1 MEIGMRAI
9 TPGIENFSAP
19 GVLKSVKYPENI
31 GRSLSR
37 HYTAVM
43 THTNE
48 LLQLALK
55 IARQAGDL
63 LVDRPASW
71 DLTVKSTAIDIATQM
86 DHASEKLIVE
96 SILAA
101 RPDDGIIGEEG
112 TSRASKSGIT
122 WVIDPVDGTVN
133 YFYGLP
139 GWAVS
144 IAAKDESGTLVG
156 VVHSPTVNS
165 TWHASKGGGA
175 FLNDVKI
182 ACNDPVELNRALLSS
197 GFAYDVKNRI
207 EQLKIV
213 NLLLPQIRDLRR
225 IGSAAAD
232 ICHVATGLVD
242 GYFETGLYEWDL
254 AAAELIAREAGA
266 TVTTRPWHGLNLTV
280 AAGPHL
286 FEALNA
292 QIPE

>member
-1 MEIGMRAI
+1 
-9 TPGIENFSAP
+9 
-19 GVLKSVKYPENI
+19 
-31 GRSLSR
+31 
-37 HYTAVM
+37 M
-43 THTNE
+43 TDTQQ
-48 LLQLALK
+48 LLELALK
-55 IARQAGDL
+55 IARQAGEL

-71 DLTVKSTAIDIATQM
+71 DLTAKSTAIDIATQM
-86 DHASEKLIVE
+86 DTASEKLIVE
-96 SILAA
+96 NILAA

-112 TSRASKSGIT
+112 ASRESKSGVT

-144 IAAKDESGTLVG
+144 IAAKDENGTLVG
-156 VVHSPTVNS
+156 VVHSPTVNA
-165 TWHASKGGGA
+165 TWHAAKGGGA

-182 ACNDPVELNRALLSS
+182 ACNDPVDLNRALIST
-197 GFAYDVKNRI
+197 GFAYDVKDRF

-213 NLLLPQIRDLRR
+213 NVLLPQIRDLRR

-232 ICHVATGLVD
+232 ICHVATGMVD
-242 GYFETGLYEWDL
+242 GYFETGLHEWDL

-266 TVTTRPWHGLNLTV
+266 MVTTRPWHGLKLTV

-286 FEALNA
+286 CAALNA

>member
-1 MEIGMRAI
+1 
-9 TPGIENFSAP
+9 
-19 GVLKSVKYPENI
+19 
-31 GRSLSR
+31 
-37 HYTAVM
+37 M
-43 THTNE
+43 TDTQQ
-48 LLQLALK
+48 LLDLALK
-55 IARQAGDL
+55 IARQAGVL
-63 LVDRPASW
+63 LMDRPASW

-86 DHASEKLIVE
+86 DLASEKLIVE

-112 TSRASKSGIT
+112 ASRESKSGVT

-144 IAAKDESGTLVG
+144 IAAKDETGTLVG
-156 VVHSPTVNS
+156 VVHSPTVNA
-165 TWHASKGGGA
+165 TWHASKSGGA
-175 FLNDVKI
+175 FLNNVAI
-182 ACNDPVELNRALLSS
+182 ACNEPIELNRALISS
-197 GFAYDVKNRI
+197 GFAYDVNNRL
-207 EQLKIV
+207 EQVKIV
-213 NLLLPQIRDLRR
+213 NALLPKIRDLRR

-232 ICHVATGLVD
+232 ICHVATGMVD
-242 GYFETGLYEWDL
+242 GYFETGLFEWDL

-266 TVTTRPWHGLNLTV
+266 TVSTRPWHGLNLTV

-286 FEALNA
+286 FAALNA

>member
-1 MEIGMRAI
+1 
-9 TPGIENFSAP
+9 
-19 GVLKSVKYPENI
+19 
-31 GRSLSR
+31 
-37 HYTAVM
+37 M
-43 THTNE
+43 TDTQQ
-48 LLQLALK
+48 LLELALK
-55 IARQAGDL
+55 IARQAGEL

-86 DHASEKLIVE
+86 DIASEKLIVE
-96 SILAA
+96 SILSA

-112 TSRASKSGIT
+112 ASRESKSGVT
-122 WVIDPVDGTVN
+122 WIIDPVDGTVN

-139 GWAVS
+139 GWAIS
-144 IAAKDESGTLVG
+144 IAAKDENGTLVG
-156 VVHSPTVNS
+156 VVHSPTVNA

-182 ACNDPVELNRALLSS
+182 ACNDPVELNRALIST
-197 GFAYDVKNRI
+197 GFAYDVQVRT

-213 NLLLPQIRDLRR
+213 NALLPQIRDLRR

-232 ICHVATGLVD
+232 ICHVATGMVD
-242 GYFETGLYEWDL
+242 GYFETGLFEWDL

-266 TVTTRPWHGLNLTV
+266 TVSTRSWHGLKLTV
-280 AAGPHL
+280 AAGAHL
-286 FEALNA
+286 FAALNA

>member
-1 MEIGMRAI
+1 
-9 TPGIENFSAP
+9 
-19 GVLKSVKYPENI
+19 
-31 GRSLSR
+31 
-37 HYTAVM
+37 M
-43 THTNE
+43 TDTQQ
-48 LLQLALK
+48 LLELALK
-55 IARQAGDL
+55 IARQAGEL

-71 DLTVKSTAIDIATQM
+71 DLTAKSTAIDIATQM
-86 DHASEKLIVE
+86 DTASEKLIVE
-96 SILAA
+96 NILAA

-112 TSRASKSGIT
+112 ASRESKSGVT

-144 IAAKDESGTLVG
+144 IAAKDENGTLVG
-156 VVHSPTVNS
+156 VVHSPTVNA
-165 TWHASKGGGA
+165 TWHAAKGGGA
-175 FLNDVKI
+175 FLNNVKI
-182 ACNDPVELNRALLSS
+182 ACNDPVDLNRALIST
-197 GFAYDVKNRI
+197 GFAYDVKDRF

-213 NLLLPQIRDLRR
+213 NVLLPQIRDLRR

-232 ICHVATGLVD
+232 ICHVATGMVD
-242 GYFETGLYEWDL
+242 GYFETGLHEWDL

-266 TVTTRPWHGLNLTV
+266 MVTTRPWHGLKLTV

-286 FEALNA
+286 FAALNA

>member
-1 MEIGMRAI
+1 
-9 TPGIENFSAP
+9 
-19 GVLKSVKYPENI
+19 V
-31 GRSLSR
+31 
-37 HYTAVM
+37 
-43 THTNE
+43 
-48 LLQLALK
+48 
-55 IARQAGDL
+55 
-63 LVDRPASW
+63 
-71 DLTVKSTAIDIATQM
+71 
-86 DHASEKLIVE
+86 
-96 SILAA
+96 
-101 RPDDGIIGEEG
+101 
-112 TSRASKSGIT
+112 T

-156 VVHSPTVNS
+156 VVHSPTVNA

-182 ACNDPVELNRALLSS
+182 ACNNPIELNRALISS
-197 GFAYDVKNRI
+197 GFAYDVNNRL
-207 EQLKIV
+207 EQVKIV
-213 NLLLPQIRDLRR
+213 NALLPKIRDLRR

-232 ICHVATGLVD
+232 ICHVATGMVD

-286 FEALNA
+286 FAALNA
-292 QIPE
+292 HIPE

>member
-1 MEIGMRAI
+1 
-9 TPGIENFSAP
+9 
-19 GVLKSVKYPENI
+19 
-31 GRSLSR
+31 
-37 HYTAVM
+37 M
-43 THTNE
+43 TDTQQ
-48 LLQLALK
+48 LLELALK
-55 IARQAGDL
+55 IARQAGEL

-86 DHASEKLIVE
+86 DTASEKLIVE
-96 SILAA
+96 SIVAA

-112 TSRASKSGIT
+112 ASRESKSGVT

-139 GWAVS
+139 VWAISNAV
-144 IAAKDESGTLVG
+144 KDESGTLVG
-156 VVHSPTVNS
+156 VVHSPSVNA
-165 TWHASKGGGA
+165 TWHAVKGGGA
-175 FLNDVKI
+175 FLNDVNI
-182 ACNDPVELNRALLSS
+182 SCNDPIELNRALLSS
-197 GFAYDVKNRI
+197 GFAYDVKDRI

-213 NLLLPQIRDLRR
+213 NVLLPQIRDLRR

-232 ICHVATGLVD
+232 ICHVATGMVD
-242 GYFETGLYEWDL
+242 GYFETGLHEWDL

-286 FEALNA
+286 FAALNA
-292 QIPE
+292 AIPE

>member
-1 MEIGMRAI
+1 
-9 TPGIENFSAP
+9 
-19 GVLKSVKYPENI
+19 
-31 GRSLSR
+31 
-37 HYTAVM
+37 M
-43 THTNE
+43 TDTSQ
-48 LLQLALK
+48 LLELALK
-55 IARQAGDL
+55 IAKEAGDL
-63 LVDRPASW
+63 LIDRPASW

-86 DHASEKLIVE
+86 DMASEKLIVA

-112 TSRASKSGIT
+112 ASRESKSGVT

-133 YFYGLP
+133 YFYGIP
-139 GWAVS
+139 GWSVS
-144 IAAKDESGTLVG
+144 IAAKDENGTLIG
-156 VVHSPTVNS
+156 VVHSPTVNA

-175 FLNDVKI
+175 FLNNVKI
-182 ACNDPVELNRALLSS
+182 ACNEPVELNRALLSS

-213 NLLLPQIRDLRR
+213 NVLLPQIRDLRR

-232 ICHVATGLVD
+232 ICHVATGMVD
-242 GYFETGLYEWDL
+242 GYFETGLFEWDL

-266 TVTTRPWHGLNLTV
+266 IVSTRSWHGLQLTV

-286 FEALNA
+286 YEALNA

>member
-1 MEIGMRAI
+1 
-9 TPGIENFSAP
+9 
-19 GVLKSVKYPENI
+19 
-31 GRSLSR
+31 
-37 HYTAVM
+37 M
-43 THTNE
+43 TDSNE

-71 DLTVKSTAIDIATQM
+71 DLTVKTTAIDIATQM
-86 DHASEKLIVE
+86 DLASERLIVE

-101 RPDDGIIGEEG
+101 RPDDGVIGEEG
-112 TSRASKSGIT
+112 TARPSKSGVT

-139 GWAVS
+139 GWAIS
-144 IAAKDESGTLVG
+144 IAAKDESGTLAG
-156 VVHSPTVNS
+156 VSIAQLLIRPGMQAKVMEH
-165 TWHASKGGGA
+165 

-182 ACNDPVELNRALLSS
+182 GCNDPIELNRALLST
-197 GFAYDVKNRI
+197 GFAYDVRDRI

-213 NLLLPQIRDLRR
+213 NVLLPQIRDLRR

-242 GYFETGLYEWDL
+242 GYFETGLHEWDL

-266 TVTTRPWHGLNLTV
+266 VVSTRPWHGLNLTM

-286 FEALNA
+286 FSALNA
-292 QIPE
+292 HIPE

>member
-1 MEIGMRAI
+1 MNNRVEQSG
-9 TPGIENFSAP
+9 
-19 GVLKSVKYPENI
+19 
-31 GRSLSR
+31 
-37 HYTAVM
+37 
-43 THTNE
+43 
-48 LLQLALK
+48 LLDLALS
-55 IARQAGDL
+55 IARKAGDL

-86 DHASEKLIVE
+86 DLASEKLIVE

-112 TSRASKSGIT
+112 ASRESKSGVT

-139 GWAVS
+139 GWAIS

-156 VVHSPTVNS
+156 VVHSPTVNA

-175 FLNDVKI
+175 FLNNVKI
-182 ACNDPVELNRALLSS
+182 ACNDPIELNRALLSS
-197 GFAYDVKNRI
+197 GFAYDVKNRV

-213 NLLLPQIRDLRR
+213 NALLPQIRDLRR

-232 ICHVATGLVD
+232 ICHVATGMVD

-266 TVTTRPWHGLNLTV
+266 TVTTRSWHGLNLTV

-286 FEALNA
+286 FAALNA

>member
-1 MEIGMRAI
+1 
-9 TPGIENFSAP
+9 
-19 GVLKSVKYPENI
+19 
-31 GRSLSR
+31 
-37 HYTAVM
+37 M
-43 THTNE
+43 TDIKQ
-48 LLQLALK
+48 LLELALK
-55 IARQAGDL
+55 IASEAGDL
-63 LVDRPASW
+63 LVNRPASW

-86 DHASEKLIVE
+86 DLASEKLIVK

-112 TSRASKSGIT
+112 TSRPSKSGVT

-139 GWAVS
+139 GWAIS
-144 IAAKDESGTLVG
+144 IAAKDENGTLVG

-182 ACNDPVELNRALLSS
+182 ACNNPVELNRALISS
-197 GFAYDVKNRI
+197 GFAYDVRDRV

-213 NLLLPQIRDLRR
+213 NALLPQIRDLRR

-242 GYFETGLYEWDL
+242 GYFETGLHEWDL
-254 AAAELIAREAGA
+254 AAAELVAREAGA
-266 TVTTRPWHGLNLTV
+266 VVTTRAWHGLNLTV
-280 AAGPHL
+280 AAGAHL
-286 FEALNA
+286 YEALNA
-292 QIPE
+292 HIPE